1 MEKLIE
7 QEQEKPTKTRADK
20 RTRRKNSFFSDAVD
34 KLHKK
39 DSSYRNISYF
49 RFLLTLLSVI
59 IGALA
64 LRSFIVEPT
73 IVDGES
79 MQTTLMDGERVLVE
93 KVSYWFNEPQR
104 GDIVIVRFPNRNE
117 CFVKRIIAFGGETI
131 EIRDGFVYIDG
142 KMLDETEYAGEW
154 YGKIRPSMR
163 VRSVGSINGVY
174 TVPEGC
180 VFVMGDNRNNSH
192 DSRAEDVNAIPI
204 ENVLGKA
211 RCRIWPLD
219 RGGSIYGC
227 LPGVLTN
234 RLRLNIVCWISVLPS
249 AVVPLRQHL
258 FFMLSSARFSL
269 PKAGFVISSPE
280 IACLRTES
288 ANMSSDFPAA
298 IR

>member
-104 GDIVIVRFPNRNE
+104 GDIVIVRFPN
-117 CFVKRIIAFGGETI
+117 AS
-131 EIRDGFVYIDG
+131 
-142 KMLDETEYAGEW
+142 LSA
-154 YGKIRPSMR
+154 S
-163 VRSVGSINGVY
+163 
-174 TVPEGC
+174 
-180 VFVMGDNRNNSH
+180 
-192 DSRAEDVNAIPI
+192 
-204 ENVLGKA
+204 
-211 RCRIWPLD
+211 
-219 RGGSIYGC
+219 
-227 LPGVLTN
+227 
-234 RLRLNIVCWISVLPS
+234 LPS
-249 AVVPLRQHL
+249 AAKQSKYATALFTSTAKCLTKPNMPASGTAKSVRVCAFVP
-258 FFMLSSARFSL
+258 SAALTAYTPCPRAVFL
-269 PKAGFVISSPE
+269 
-280 IACLRTES
+280 
-288 ANMSSDFPAA
+288 
-298 IR
+298 

>member
-1 MEKLIE
+1 MLTQQKILLNLLKILLML
-7 QEQEKPTKTRADK
+7 Q
-20 RTRRKNSFFSDAVD
+20 
-34 KLHKK
+34 KK
-39 DSSYRNISYF
+39 
-49 RFLLTLLSVI
+49 LLTLLSVI

-163 VRSVGSINGVY
+163 VVNFGTNLVSG
-174 TVPEGC
+174 
-180 VFVMGDNRNNSH
+180 F
-192 DSRAEDVNAIPI
+192 RA
-204 ENVLGKA
+204 K
-211 RCRIWPLD
+211 
-219 RGGSIYGC
+219 
-227 LPGVLTN
+227 
-234 RLRLNIVCWISVLPS
+234 
-249 AVVPLRQHL
+249 
-258 FFMLSSARFSL
+258 
-269 PKAGFVISSPE
+269 
-280 IACLRTES
+280 
-288 ANMSSDFPAA
+288 
-298 IR
+298 

>member
-117 CFVKRIIAFGGETI
+117 CFVKRIIASAAKQLKYATALFISTAKCLTKPNMPASGTAKSV
-131 EIRDGFVYIDG
+131 RVCAFV
-142 KMLDETEYAGEW
+142 
-154 YGKIRPSMR
+154 
-163 VRSVGSINGVY
+163 
-174 TVPEGC
+174 
-180 VFVMGDNRNNSH
+180 
-192 DSRAEDVNAIPI
+192 
-204 ENVLGKA
+204 
-211 RCRIWPLD
+211 
-219 RGGSIYGC
+219 
-227 LPGVLTN
+227 
-234 RLRLNIVCWISVLPS
+234 PS
-249 AVVPLRQHL
+249 AALTAYTPCPRAVFL
-258 FFMLSSARFSL
+258 
-269 PKAGFVISSPE
+269 
-280 IACLRTES
+280 
-288 ANMSSDFPAA
+288 
-298 IR
+298 

>member
-104 GDIVIVRFPNRNE
+104 GDIVIVRFPSRNE

-142 KMLDETEYAGEW
+142 KMLDETEYASEW

-219 RGGSIYGC
+219 RGGSIY
-227 LPGVLTN
+227 
-234 RLRLNIVCWISVLPS
+234 
-249 AVVPLRQHL
+249 
-258 FFMLSSARFSL
+258 
-269 PKAGFVISSPE
+269 
-280 IACLRTES
+280 
-288 ANMSSDFPAA
+288 
-298 IR
+298 

>member
-211 RCRIWPLD
+211 RCRISPLD
-219 RGGSIYGC
+219 RGGSIY
-227 LPGVLTN
+227 
-234 RLRLNIVCWISVLPS
+234 
-249 AVVPLRQHL
+249 
-258 FFMLSSARFSL
+258 
-269 PKAGFVISSPE
+269 
-280 IACLRTES
+280 
-288 ANMSSDFPAA
+288 
-298 IR
+298 